1 MQEPAKRSIFPL
13 LWVMVFDHTSLN
25 ITFPVLTLIFF
36 DAHSNLF
43 TPDTSYAVR
52 SMWYGFCVAI
62 PHIVNIFMAPVLSAL
77 SDEFGRKKMLFAGT
91 LGALLFALI
100 GGMGIFF
107 GMMSLLFLGMIIQG
121 MFSRTNPIAQAV
133 IGDVSPAT
141 AKIRNMG
148 YLQTAISIG
157 AFIGPMLGGYFA
169 NKFFFSQLNYSLPF
183 FIAAIFA
190 GISCV
195 MTITFFQE
203 TLAAKRNGKWKEF
216 NGPALKSVITNPQ
229 VLQISLVLL
238 LSQISWSMYYQFIP
252 PILKA
257 AFGFNSHALGIFIG
271 MISFWLALATTFG
284 IKFFEK
290 FLSMRQMLLLS
301 LYLVL
306 IGLLLCIASCVL
318 HKMPQSGL
326 FMWVSA
332 APIAIGDVIAYSC
345 LTALYSNAV
354 LPAAQGK
361 VMGMCF
367 IVVAVIW
374 SLTGI
379 IGGFLMAYVKLLPLL
394 VAPVGIIL
402 ALLLLHT
409 CTNFFFTSPRVGEVD
424 AEGGG

>member
-1 MQEPAKRSIFPL
+1 MQQTTKRSIFPL

-36 DAHSNLF
+36 DTHSNLF
-43 TPDTSYAVR
+43 SADTSYAVR
-52 SMWYGFCVAI
+52 SMWYGLCVAV
-62 PHIVNIFMAPVLSAL
+62 PHVVNIFVAPVLSAL
-77 SDEFGRKKMLFAGT
+77 SDEFGRKKMLFVGT

-100 GGMGIFF
+100 AGCGILF
-107 GMMSLLFLGMIIQG
+107 GMMGLLFLGMIIQG
-121 MFSRTNPIAQAV
+121 IFSRTNPIAQAV
-133 IGDVSPAT
+133 VGDISPAVT
-141 AKIRNMG
+141 KIRNMG

-157 AFIGPMLGGYFA
+157 AFIGPILGGYFA
-169 NKFFFSQLNYSLPF
+169 SKFFFPQLNFSLPF
-183 FIAAIFA
+183 FIAALFA

-195 MTITFFQE
+195 MTVVFFQE
-203 TLAAKRNGKWKEF
+203 TLSSRHSNAWNEF
-216 NGPALKSVITNPQ
+216 NWPTLKKVIMNPQ
-229 VLQISLVLL
+229 ILQISLVLL

-257 AFGFNSHALGIFIG
+257 TLGFNSHALGIFVG

-306 IGLLLCIASCVL
+306 IGLAVCIIFCLL
-318 HKMPQSGL
+318 HQSSQSTL

-332 APIAIGDVIAYSC
+332 APIAVGDVIAYSC

-379 IGGFLMAYVKLLPLL
+379 IGGFLMGYEKLLPLL

-402 ALLLLHT
+402 ALILLH
-409 CTNFFFTSPRVGEVD
+409 SRIGKME
-424 AEGGG
+424 